1 MAAKQ
6 ESCAFTGH
14 RPGKLPWGENESDTR
29 CTELRRRIADA
40 LETAYAEGWRHF
52 ICGMAQGCD
61 LYFCEE
67 VQNLKRIR
75 DGVTLEAALPY
86 ADHASRWKPAQREK
100 YLELLEGCDKIK
112 VVTPLYSSGCLLARD
127 RYLVDHA
134 SLLLAA
140 YDGTPGGTKYTIEYA
155 LKQGLEV
162 RYIPVIEEGGEPVT
176 AESGENDGDGGN
188 FQVWF

>member
-1 MAAKQ
+1 MAAYQ

-14 RPGKLPWGENESDTR
+14 RPEKLPWGDDESDPR
-29 CTELRRRIADA
+29 CLALRRRIADA
-40 LETAYAEGWRHF
+40 LERAYDEGFRHF
-52 ICGMAQGCD
+52 LCGMAQGCD

-67 VQNLKRIR
+67 VQNLKRVR

-86 ADHASRWKPAQREK
+86 ADHASRWKSPQREK
-100 YLELLEGCDKIK
+100 YLELLEGCNNIK
-112 VVTPLYSSGCLLARD
+112 VVTPLYSPGCMLTRD

-140 YDGTPGGTKYTIEYA
+140 YNGAPGGTKYTVEYA
-155 LKQGLEV
+155 LKRGAEV
-162 RYIPVIEEGGEPVT
+162 RYIPVT
-176 AESGENDGDGGN
+176 DESGESVTEKNSESGPDGN

>member
-1 MAAKQ
+1 MMAARQ
-6 ESCAFTGH
+6 ESCSFTGH
-14 RPGKLPWGENESDTR
+14 RPDKLPWGENEADPR
-29 CTELRRRIADA
+29 CIELRRRIADA
-40 LETAYAEGWRHF
+40 LEKAYDEGFRHF

-112 VVTPLYSSGCLLARD
+112 VVTPLYNPGCMLARD
-127 RYLVDHA
+127 RYLIDHA

-155 LKQGLEV
+155 LKRGVEV
-162 RYIPVIEEGGEPVT
+162 RYIPVTDEGA
-176 AESGENDGDGGN
+176 AESGADGD
-188 FQVWF
+188 FKIWF

>member
-1 MAAKQ
+1 
-6 ESCAFTGH
+6 
-14 RPGKLPWGENESDTR
+14 
-29 CTELRRRIADA
+29 
-40 LETAYAEGWRHF
+40 
-52 ICGMAQGCD
+52 MAQGCD

-86 ADHASRWKPAQREK
+86 ADHARRWKPAQREK
-100 YLELLEGCDKIK
+100 YLALLEDCDKIK
-112 VVTPLYSSGCLLARD
+112 VVTPLYSPGCMLARD

-140 YDGTPGGTKYTIEYA
+140 YDGAPGGTKYTIEYA
-155 LKQGLEV
+155 LKQGAEV
-162 RYIPVIEEGGEPVT
+162 RYIPVTEERGEPIT
-176 AESGENDGDGGN
+176 EESGDGGN

>member
-14 RPGKLPWGENESDTR
+14 RPEKLPWGDNESDTR

-67 VQNLKRIR
+67 VQNLKRVR
-75 DGVTLEAALPY
+75 DGVSLEAALPF
-86 ADHASRWKPAQREK
+86 ADHAKRWNPAQREK
-100 YLELLEGCDKIK
+100 YLALLEGCDKIK
-112 VVTPLYSSGCLLARD
+112 VVTPLYSPGCLLTRD

-134 SLLLAA
+134 SLLLAV

-155 LKQGLEV
+155 LKQGAEV
-162 RYIPVIEEGGEPVT
+162 RYIPVIEESGEPVT
-176 AESGENDGDGGN
+176 TENEENDGDSGN
-188 FQVWF
+188 FEVWF

>member
-1 MAAKQ
+1 MAAYQ

-14 RPGKLPWGENESDTR
+14 RPGKLPWGENGLDPR

-40 LETAYAEGWRHF
+40 LELAYEEGFRHF

-67 VQNLKRIR
+67 VQKLKQVR

-86 ADHASRWKPAQREK
+86 IGHADRWQSGKRVK
-100 YLELLEGCDKIK
+100 YAELLRGCDDA
-112 VVTPLYSSGCLLARD
+112 TPVSPGYSPVCMLQRD

-140 YDGTPGGTKYTIEYA
+140 YDGTPGGTRYTIEYA
-155 LKQGLEV
+155 LKRGVEV
-162 RYIPVIEEGGEPVT
+162 RYLPILDEG
-176 AESGENDGDGGN
+176 
-188 FQVWF
+188 